1 MNPPPVPPHA
11 DVFSVGGVRTS
22 STPEK
27 SYSQNFS
34 RTPSRREPP
43 PIPPHSHSIEADF
56 EVKEEMRQRELEE
69 LRARAAQMEKTM
81 RWWSDCTSNWREK
94 WSKVRNERNQARDE
108 SRQLRTKLDSIT
120 KDLIKMKRER
130 DEFSVSVDTLKR
142 DLESVRSSSENS
154 QTLLLSNSKDLKL
167 ASDVAEKPY
176 SEETAERRNDSNR
189 SSTVEPSSK
198 PAGDGKSTS
207 DGGQDS
213 SNNSTNSLMKLA
225 DSSPLQEGDLFQ
237 EEIAALKQKLEESH
251 KATTCEREERLKM
264 KQALDAASGDLVSL
278 TSQYE
283 DLKKS
288 RQDAIQEITKLKQWK
303 KDRME
308 QMTSDLEDEA
318 VSGSEM
324 DKRLADLRKE
334 LEKLQAENAQEW
346 ALREKLETEKLSL
359 ERENKK
365 LRGEISRLEDEI
377 GRRSRQTNVMIDL
390 DMKSMQEELNDKM
403 KELSDLR
410 HAYGKVKKTLQ
421 DKTAELEHARS
432 RSEQYELE
440 VKKLRGRIEE
450 LKRDLAAAEDE
461 VDQQTNQV
469 RKLQRNNDELQQQM
483 ETLTVQIEHLQARLR
498 RSKPPLSGSR
508 SSLTNAYEPEE
519 VESEEASGEDGG
531 N

>member
-251 KATTCEREERLKM
+251 KATTCERE
-264 KQALDAASGDLVSL
+264 
-278 TSQYE
+278 
-283 DLKKS
+283 
-288 RQDAIQEITKLKQWK
+288 
-303 KDRME
+303 
-308 QMTSDLEDEA
+308 
-318 VSGSEM
+318 
-324 DKRLADLRKE
+324 
-334 LEKLQAENAQEW
+334 
-346 ALREKLETEKLSL
+346 
-359 ERENKK
+359 
-365 LRGEISRLEDEI
+365 
-377 GRRSRQTNVMIDL
+377 
-390 DMKSMQEELNDKM
+390 
-403 KELSDLR
+403 
-410 HAYGKVKKTLQ
+410 
-421 DKTAELEHARS
+421 
-432 RSEQYELE
+432 
-440 VKKLRGRIEE
+440 
-450 LKRDLAAAEDE
+450 
-461 VDQQTNQV
+461 
-469 RKLQRNNDELQQQM
+469 
-483 ETLTVQIEHLQARLR
+483 
-498 RSKPPLSGSR
+498 
-508 SSLTNAYEPEE
+508 
-519 VESEEASGEDGG
+519 
-531 N
+531 

>member
-43 PIPPHSHSIEADF
+43 PIPPHSHSTEADF

-154 QTLLLSNSKDLKL
+154 QTLLLNNSKDLKL

-198 PAGDGKSTS
+198 PGGDGKSTS

-213 SNNSTNSLMKLA
+213 SNNSTNSLMKLV

-237 EEIAALKQKLEESH
+237 EEMAALKQKLEESH
-251 KATTCEREERLKM
+251 KATTCERE
-264 KQALDAASGDLVSL
+264 
-278 TSQYE
+278 
-283 DLKKS
+283 
-288 RQDAIQEITKLKQWK
+288 
-303 KDRME
+303 
-308 QMTSDLEDEA
+308 
-318 VSGSEM
+318 
-324 DKRLADLRKE
+324 
-334 LEKLQAENAQEW
+334 
-346 ALREKLETEKLSL
+346 
-359 ERENKK
+359 
-365 LRGEISRLEDEI
+365 
-377 GRRSRQTNVMIDL
+377 
-390 DMKSMQEELNDKM
+390 
-403 KELSDLR
+403 
-410 HAYGKVKKTLQ
+410 
-421 DKTAELEHARS
+421 
-432 RSEQYELE
+432 
-440 VKKLRGRIEE
+440 
-450 LKRDLAAAEDE
+450 
-461 VDQQTNQV
+461 
-469 RKLQRNNDELQQQM
+469 
-483 ETLTVQIEHLQARLR
+483 
-498 RSKPPLSGSR
+498 
-508 SSLTNAYEPEE
+508 
-519 VESEEASGEDGG
+519 
-531 N
+531 